1 MGLSATGR
9 SLKNPATA
17 RKAEKK
23 KRGERARAITNDGA
37 SAGKL
42 LDDLG
47 AVLRHDGLYSRSTEK
62 GQGRMKKKALAH
74 VQGIV

>member
-23 KRGERARAITNDGA
+23 KRGESARAVANDGT
-37 SAGKL
+37 SPGKL

-47 AVLRHDGLYSRSTEK
+47 AVLRHEKLNTRRFRK
-62 GQGRMKKKALAH
+62 GQVRMKEKAYAH
-74 VQGIV
+74 R

>member
-23 KRGERARAITNDGA
+23 KRGESARAIANDGP
-37 SAGKL
+37 STGKL

-47 AVLRHDGLYSRSTEK
+47 AVLRHVGLYTRRRKK
-62 GQGRMKKKALAH
+62 GQGQMKKKAIAP
-74 VQGIV
+74 VEGNV